1 MKNASRNKDKLLE
14 IRKITVCRKVFSY
27 HNYHPI
33 ITICGKWLKKSRF
46 RAGDKLAL
54 KVYEKENYR
63 RNRDA
68 ERRILQGKPLGY

>member
-1 MKNASRNKDKLLE
+1 MKNANRNKDKLLE
-14 IRKITVCRKVFSY
+14 IRKITVCRKVFSF

-54 KVYEKENYR
+54 KVYEKENHR
-63 RNRDA
+63 RNRNA
-68 ERRILQGKPLGY
+68 ERGILQGKPVGY